1 MRRRHYK
8 VYYRVI
14 NLGKSRLNICM
25 NWLLERLKE
34 PSSWTWIVAVAAYF
48 GYTLQPELADYI
60 IAAAVSI
67 IGAIQFIRK
76 EKNGIDSK
84 DISNLIETIS
94 KNSKEEEEDKSEES

>member
-1 MRRRHYK
+1 
-8 VYYRVI
+8 
-14 NLGKSRLNICM
+14 M

-48 GYTLQPELADYI
+48 GYTMQPELADYI

-76 EKNGIDSK
+76 EKSGIDAK
-84 DISNLIETIS
+84 DISDLLKTIS
-94 KNSKEEEEDKSEES
+94 KDSEETETDKSEES